1 MAKYTK
7 YSLWVG
13 VVYGII
19 DNIDRTRYKK
29 SINSCELDQGQKV
42 MYSMYALGGLASMYY
57 MTFCRLYHGSIVKRG
72 FKV

>member
-42 MYSMYALGGLASMYY
+42 MYSMCALGVGKHVVYDILPFVSW
-57 MTFCRLYHGSIVKRG
+57 
-72 FKV
+72 